1 MEKHTNYLKIT
12 VTMSSSHMDG
22 GFSMT
27 LTVAVVDN
35 DSLNQAID
43 SIGGINNLNSPE
55 KKVVIKVGI
64 YNPETGICTTV
75 NTLNSIINSFDKPK
89 SIRVAESDSGAG
101 PGLKRLEIW
110 KDCYNKRVI
119 PFNLSDDEDTKEV
132 EVAGEVVPLSHIL
145 FKPNV
150 FISTHVPRRYE
161 GTGDEDLMNLGSI
174 IKNLLGLIPDKK
186 KYRFH
191 KQLPIALLDMYE
203 AIGGIDLAVLDATRA
218 FLGWKKER
226 KTVSPKKLIVGKD
239 AFAVE
244 AVGAH
249 LVGFNPAEMPILHE
263 ARNRGLG
270 EIDIDKIN
278 IIGDIK
284 GARRKVITA
293 FREMQEE
300 T

>member
-1 MEKHTNYLKIT
+1 
-12 VTMSSSHMDG
+12 
-22 GFSMT
+22 
-27 LTVAVVDN
+27 
-35 DSLNQAID
+35 
-43 SIGGINNLNSPE
+43 
-55 KKVVIKVGI
+55 VIKVGI
-64 YNPETGICTTV
+64 YNPDTGICTTV
-75 NTLNSIINSFDKPK
+75 NTLNSIINSFDKSK
-89 SIRVAESDSGAG
+89 LIRVAESDSGAG

-110 KDCYNKRVI
+110 KDCYNKRVM
-119 PFNLSDDEDTKEV
+119 PFNLSDDEVTKEV
-132 EVAGEVVPLSHIL
+132 DVAGEVVPLSHIL

-161 GTGDEDLMNLGSI
+161 ETGDEDLMNLGSI

-191 KQLPIALLDMYE
+191 KRLPIALLDMYE
-203 AIGGIDLAVLDATRA
+203 AIGGIDLAVLDATCA

-249 LVGFNPAEMPILHE
+249 LVGFDPTKMPLLQE

-270 EIDIDKIN
+270 EIDINKIT
-278 IIGDIK
+278 IIGDIESAK
-284 GARRKVITA
+284 NMVITT
-293 FREMQEE
+293 FRKMGEE
-300 T
+300 AKQNQ